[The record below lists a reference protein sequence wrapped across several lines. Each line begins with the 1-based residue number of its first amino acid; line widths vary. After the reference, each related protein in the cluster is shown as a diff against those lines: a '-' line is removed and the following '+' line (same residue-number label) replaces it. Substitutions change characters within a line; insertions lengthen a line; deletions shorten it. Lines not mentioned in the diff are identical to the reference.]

1 MSLFGNSKPLD
12 PAKIPDLLNS
22 IDSGDLTSVH
32 RLTSKSG
39 DNFLLVPEE
48 KVKSFFSDFH
58 SAIEDVQNKFQEEI
72 SGLLVK

>member
-22 IDSGDLTSVH
+22 IDSGDLSSVH

-48 KVKSFFSDFH
+48 KAKSIFGEFH
-58 SAIEDVQNKFQEEI
+58 SAFNEIQNKFQEEL
-72 SGLLVK
+72 SALLDN